1 MAQQKH
7 GFPRAAQKEGILLD
21 KQIFNNII
29 QPYDQKLKSTRLH
42 SGSLLSQHNTGV
54 WSRPTLTGKVRQF
67 YAILVTCALLPI
79 PWWPSF
85 NQAG

>member
-1 MAQQKH
+1 MNLHQERERERPLVTASLIMAPQTMAQQKH

-42 SGSLLSQHNTGV
+42 SGSLLSRSEEHTSELQ
-54 WSRPTLTGKVRQF
+54 SQR
-67 YAILVTCALLPI
+67 
-79 PWWPSF
+79 
-85 NQAG
+85 